1 MMRSKMKFDV
11 DDGDDKGNGD
21 DNEVDGDDDEK
32 QTKAGAGCLAEL
44 NQLGETLQTLGKNA
58 LLHKFN

>member
-1 MMRSKMKFDV
+1 MKFDV

-21 DNEVDGDDDEK
+21 NNEVDDNDDEK